1 MANAAVVMVVE
12 EVGTQLVEGP
22 EADSPAEVVTE
33 AEVMAV
39 ASEADLMAVASE
51 ADLMAGAFE
60 VDIMEAGATS
70 MGAVI
75 GGRACTLGWADGD
88 IPIIHTIIRDI
99 RTTGTIRIMTA
110 TIPAHIPHSHRLA
123 NKITDTRI
131 RPRIRGN
138 LDHHN
143 SRSIRRKVRM
153 DLRRSLSLLP
163 ATIRGKTRGKTF
175 T

>member
-1 MANAAVVMVVE
+1 MRNAAVVMVVVE
-12 EVGTQLVEGP
+12 GAGTQLVEGP
-22 EADSPAEVVTE
+22 GADSPAEVATE
-33 AEVMAV
+33 AEV
-39 ASEADLMAVASE
+39 MAVASE

-60 VDIMEAGATS
+60 VDITEAAATS

-75 GGRACTLGWADGD
+75 GGRASTLAWADGD
-88 IPIIHTIIRDI
+88 IPIIRTIIPDI
-99 RTTGTIRIMTA
+99 PITGTIRIMTA
-110 TIPAHIPHSHRLA
+110 TIPAARIPPLRRLA
-123 NKITDTRI
+123 NRITDTRI

-163 ATIRGKTRGKTF
+163 ATIRAKTRGKTF